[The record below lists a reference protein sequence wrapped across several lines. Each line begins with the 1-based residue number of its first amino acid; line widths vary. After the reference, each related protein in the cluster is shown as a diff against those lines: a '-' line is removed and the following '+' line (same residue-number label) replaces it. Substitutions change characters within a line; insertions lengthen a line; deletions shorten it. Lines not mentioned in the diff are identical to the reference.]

1 MAAPI
6 IKTDVN
12 ALAKVTSLGARFFE
26 KFVTTTRMN
35 KVITNMNAVGL
46 VDMVVCATGDATT
59 DFTMLK
65 VGDYVVQ
72 VKVGLGTSMYHND
85 VNEKHKLLVED
96 LATKDEHGNPVKTS
110 ENQIEFGDNLE
121 KANSQWN
128 QTLSEDIEINLI
140 TINLEDIKEYGLDA
154 NIMKPLLGLLVIE

>member
-46 VDMVVCATGDATT
+46 VDMVVCVTGDATT

-72 VKVGLGTSMYHND
+72 VKVGLGTSMYHIIATAGTLP
-85 VNEKHKLLVED
+85 VAGVATD
-96 LATKDEHGNPVKTS
+96 LY
-110 ENQIEFGDNLE
+110 I
-121 KANSQWN
+121 
-128 QTLSEDIEINLI
+128 
-140 TINLEDIKEYGLDA
+140 
-154 NIMKPLLGLLVIE
+154 VIRPSM

>member
-1 MAAPI
+1 MSTKVKTMNLSKGPLTKKMKVKDLLTISQGLAYINSKETKVWHTISQNLDGIAP
-6 IKTDVN
+6 
-12 ALAKVTSLGARFFE
+12 
-26 KFVTTTRMN
+26 
-35 KVITNMNAVGL
+35 L
-46 VDMVVCATGDATT
+46 V
-59 DFTMLK
+59 
-65 VGDYVVQ
+65 
-72 VKVGLGTSMYHND
+72 ND